1 MCFDT
6 LILKTTELWLLM
18 DHAIVCGRTHT
29 HIHFMVRYACGCIW
43 PLETWGHF
51 LMIRNLTKYWTK
63 IVFPLLN
70 CEYMMVILKNI
81 QLKRGKKSNL
91 FFKST
96 VDRIRK
102 NWFIVRKTRKMTFNA
117 SGDERRVA
125 ADRSDS
131 VLGLDSPSELP
142 RPLIL
147 LLVWENIC

>member
-1 MCFDT
+1 M
-6 LILKTTELWLLM
+6 LWYTHFENYRAM
-18 DHAIVCGRTHT
+18 TVNGSHYCVWTYAHT
-29 HIHFMVRYACGCIW
+29 HPLHGEICLWMYMASGNVR
-43 PLETWGHF
+43 TF

-131 VLGLDSPSELP
+131 VLGSDSPSELP